1 MDVNEDRP
9 KDYDYKSNVDSGS
22 NNNIKGN
29 RKSIKGKIIEGISST
44 IDKSEED
51 TNLSESARISNNVRR
66 ILLGLFILIGFII
79 LVFAIFTA
87 SVSPELVQIANSVF
101 IAAIVGSFT
110 LVGVIVYHI
119 RGSREN
125 K

>member
-9 KDYDYKSNVDSGS
+9 KDYDYKSNVDSSS